1 MTVLRVIRVLLPW
14 LRGNDPEHRLT
25 RTRILL
31 LADIFKVLIFLVR
44 QPVRP
49 EITEVIVQRS

>member
-1 MTVLRVIRVLLPW
+1 MTVLRVIRVLFPW

-31 LADIFKVLIFLVR
+31 LADILKILTFLG
-44 QPVRP
+44 
-49 EITEVIVQRS
+49 